1 MKDDNQFEHD
11 IAEGIGLDGI
21 IPTIEKDVPI
31 PKSTQDAMPE
41 LTASAELQVRTNTIK
56 TLSEMVGQ
64 SLEPDINQKKE
75 AEEIAKKMMNDPKY
89 KPTYANYPNETL
101 AYLAG
106 MVAQTN
112 MMVVEELADFKLH
125 IVNRLLQEAET
136 AKNSKD
142 RISAL
147 VKLGEIDGVDA
158 FKKKTEI
165 THITKSGKELEDEL
179 RRTIE
184 ELKGKVVE
192 GEVIIE
198 DEEDEL
204 EDND

>member
-21 IPTIEKDVPI
+21 IPTIENDIPI